1 MEKKDMVKEFISK
14 PSVLYTYFGMAAV
27 VFVTT
32 SMLTWLPTYFEKMRN
47 IPQETAGKMASS
59 VMVLAL
65 VGAPLGGFLTDRW
78 RKTRDNA
85 RLMFPAVSTLLTSI
99 VLFMSLVLLRGTV
112 QYIAFLIFGV
122 LIMSF
127 ISGAASVT
135 QDVIHPGLRAS
146 SYAIA
151 VVVQNLLGA
160 STAPVVMGKIYDLT
174 NIQTAL
180 SILPFILFL
189 GAFLFWMGSR
199 YYVRDL
205 GIVASIPLEAK

>member
-1 MEKKDMVKEFISK
+1 
-14 PSVLYTYFGMAAV
+14 
-27 VFVTT
+27 
-32 SMLTWLPTYFEKMRN
+32 
-47 IPQETAGKMASS
+47 
-59 VMVLAL
+59 
-65 VGAPLGGFLTDRW
+65 
-78 RKTRDNA
+78 
-85 RLMFPAVSTLLTSI
+85 
-99 VLFMSLVLLRGTV
+99 
-112 QYIAFLIFGV
+112 
-122 LIMSF
+122 
-127 ISGAASVT
+127 
-135 QDVIHPGLRAS
+135 
-146 SYAIA
+146 